1 VLGVGVDG
9 DENGQNNGLKVSLF
23 DVSDPTTPKESH
35 KVIISGVFDNK
46 SGAYTYVDS
55 EAYYTH
61 KALCWNDAENTMYIP
76 YSKRSDFRFVDG
88 DYYQNQNVA
97 GILAVK
103 VDEAEK
109 KLLKSENYTN
119 VSTDNDMSQGFER
132 ATYIG
137 DVIFGYSD
145 YDDVL
150 MSFDKTT
157 QKQLNT
163 LNID

>member
-1 VLGVGVDG
+1 
-9 DENGQNNGLKVSLF
+9 
-23 DVSDPTTPKESH
+23 
-35 KVIISGVFDNK
+35 
-46 SGAYTYVDS
+46 
-55 EAYYTH
+55 
-61 KALCWNDAENTMYIP
+61 MYIP

-150 MSFDKTT
+150 MSFDKST
-157 QKQLNT
+157 QKQQDT